1 MLVLDP
7 NIKDMYFRSQWS
19 CKKYDAGMRQLEE
32 LVSSSMLVHP
42 TY

>member
-19 CKKYDAGMRQLEE
+19 AARYATGMRQLEDV
-32 LVSSSMLVHP
+32 VSYSILAHR

>member
-19 CKKYDAGMRQLEE
+19 RKKYDTGMSQLEE
-32 LVSSSMLVHP
+32 VVSSSMLVYP